1 MVSYRNVLPEYG
13 SSGVIYGVDG
23 TKRYWL
29 EKLFYIGWSYVGVM
43 LFLAGGLSR
52 FWHLIPFA
60 LGLCMLQNY
69 LADQD

>member
-1 MVSYRNVLPEYG
+1 
-13 SSGVIYGVDG
+13 VDG

-52 FWHLIPFA
+52 FWHLIPIT